1 MCDYACFLGYRHVVY
16 EIAVCHTIIVKSAK
30 IVILFVF
37 AELFFDLADA
47 LGIVSSMV
55 LHMVMFSER

>member
-1 MCDYACFLGYRHVVY
+1 MCDYACFLGYLYVVY

-37 AELFFDLADA
+37 AELFFDQADA
-47 LGIVSSMV
+47 LGQCFFDGLARGDV
-55 LHMVMFSER
+55 F